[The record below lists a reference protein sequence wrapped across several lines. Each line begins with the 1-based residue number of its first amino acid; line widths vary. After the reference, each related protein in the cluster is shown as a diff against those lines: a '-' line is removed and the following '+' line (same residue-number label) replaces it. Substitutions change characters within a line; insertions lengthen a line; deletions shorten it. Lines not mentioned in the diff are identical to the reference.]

1 MKKLLLKEHKQTEHY
16 LKFSFNKKKTTDT
29 SLKKKGCLDIILK
42 TIFFFKKYDQYL
54 EIFYIVYKYIISCS

>member
-29 SLKKKGCLDIILK
+29 SLKKKGCLDIIL
-42 TIFFFKKYDQYL
+42 
-54 EIFYIVYKYIISCS
+54 